1 MRKFQLLTSLLLLC
15 ACFQL
20 IQAANNDVQSSDE
33 SATLPQS
40 KAIRPYA
47 RNVARV
53 IQDFEQAHAR
63 KHQRPEKFAAI
74 ATSHNGQSLLWVSTF
89 DESYGCLFSSAH
101 GRLER
106 LLNVGYNADGEHV
119 DLAFR
124 NGVMIVTSSDAAGNI
139 VGAQFYRFADG
150 VLEPMGF
157 SMRAVDGREVYVD
170 SKGKE
175 MKATKVQKELDKGLK
190 KSEMAQVINSE
201 TLQWI
206 PFRKIGNYI
215 DAQDDITLSQ
225 LPVLTYASYG
235 KNEFATRA
243 ATMLPVENYNHIV
256 FKKQIG
262 YASIKSVDQGNAVY
276 ELNDPKVIKTMFRG
290 YKDNE
295 LFPILATDEYLSTH
309 RMMPF
314 SRWKYPERVTPM
326 EHEKQQAVSEY
337 YGGMTVKNARWLAN
351 LEESDRKLYAV
362 EFKAQ
367 GDLSLA
373 VIACFIGNRL
383 VSTFEQWAIAE
394 KGRGWLWTP
403 GDKGDFMN
411 ALPEL
416 QGLALTDEGFEL
428 YMSQMVGE
436 RRHMIV
442 LREVGTM
449 FIELIDQEF

>member
-1 MRKFQLLTSLLLLC
+1 MNKVRLIIPFILVLITS
-15 ACFQL
+15 ASIDAIGQEAQA
-20 IQAANNDVQSSDE
+20 IQ
-33 SATLPQS
+33 
-40 KAIRPYA
+40 PYA

-53 IQDFEQAHAR
+53 IQDFEQAHAK
-63 KHQRPEKFAAI
+63 KHQRPEKFCTI
-74 ATSHNGQSLLWVSTF
+74 PTGKSNQSLLWVSTF
-89 DESYGCLFSSAH
+89 DESYGCLFSSAK

-106 LLNVGYNADGEHV
+106 LLNVGYNARDEHV

-139 VGAQFYRFADG
+139 VGAQFYRFANG
-150 VLEPMGF
+150 VLEPLDF
-157 SMRAVDGREVYVD
+157 SMRQVDGREVYVD

-175 MKATKVQKELDKGLK
+175 VKSAKMQKELDKGLK
-190 KSEMAQVINSE
+190 KNETAQVMNSE

-215 DAQDDITLSQ
+215 DANDDITLSQ
-225 LPVLTYASYG
+225 LPVLTRASYN
-235 KNEFATRA
+235 KNEFSTSA
-243 ATMLPVENYNHIV
+243 ATMLPASSYSHIV
-256 FKKQIG
+256 FKKQVG
-262 YASIKSVDQGNAVY
+262 DASVKSAEQGKAVY
-276 ELNDPKVIKTMFRG
+276 ELNDPNGIKTMFRG
-290 YKDNE
+290 YKDSE
-295 LFPILATDEYLSTH
+295 LYPILVTSEYLESH

-326 EHEKQQAVSEY
+326 EREKQQAVCEH
-337 YGGMTVKNARWLAN
+337 YGGMIIKNSRWLAN

-367 GDLSLA
+367 SGLSLA

-383 VSTFEQWAIAE
+383 VSTFEQWAVVD
-394 KGRGWLWTP
+394 KGRNWLWTP

-436 RRHMIV
+436 NRHMIV

>member
-1 MRKFQLLTSLLLLC
+1 MNKVRLIIPFILVLITS
-15 ACFQL
+15 ASIDAIGQEAQA
-20 IQAANNDVQSSDE
+20 IQ
-33 SATLPQS
+33 
-40 KAIRPYA
+40 PYA

-53 IQDFEQAHAR
+53 IQDFEQAHAK
-63 KHQRPEKFAAI
+63 KHQRPEKFCTI
-74 ATSHNGQSLLWVSTF
+74 PTGKSNQSLLWVSTF
-89 DESYGCLFSSAH
+89 DESYGCLFSSAN

-106 LLNVGYNADGEHV
+106 LLNVGYNARGEHV

-124 NGVMIVTSSDAAGNI
+124 NGVMIVTSSDAAAGNI
-139 VGAQFYRFADG
+139 VGAQFYRFANG
-150 VLEPMGF
+150 VLEPLDF
-157 SMRAVDGREVYVD
+157 SMRQVDGREVYVD

-175 MKATKVQKELDKGLK
+175 VKAAKVQKELDKGLK
-190 KSEMAQVINSE
+190 KNETAQVMNSE

-206 PFRKIGNYI
+206 PFRKICNYI
-215 DAQDDITLSQ
+215 DANDDITLSQ
-225 LPVLTYASYG
+225 LPVLTRASYN
-235 KNEFATRA
+235 KNEFTTSA
-243 ATMLPVENYNHIV
+243 ATMLPASSYSHIV
-256 FKKQIG
+256 FKKQVG
-262 YASIKSVDQGNAVY
+262 DASVKSAEQGKAVY
-276 ELNDPKVIKTMFRG
+276 KLNDPNGIKTMFRG

-295 LFPILATDEYLSTH
+295 LYPILVTSEYLESH

-326 EHEKQQAVSEY
+326 EREKQQAVSEH
-337 YGGMTVKNARWLAN
+337 YGGMIIKNSRWLAN

-367 GDLSLA
+367 SGLSLA

-383 VSTFEQWAIAE
+383 VSTFEQWAVVD
-394 KGRGWLWTP
+394 KGRNWLWTP

-436 RRHMIV
+436 NRHMIV

>member
-1 MRKFQLLTSLLLLC
+1 MNKVR
-15 ACFQL
+15 L
-20 IQAANNDVQSSDE
+20 IIPFILVLIISASIDVMGQEAQAIQ
-33 SATLPQS
+33 
-40 KAIRPYA
+40 PYA

-53 IQDFEQAHAR
+53 IQDFEQAHAK
-63 KHQRPEKFAAI
+63 KHQRPEKFCTI
-74 ATSHNGQSLLWVSTF
+74 PTGKSNQSLLWVSTF
-89 DESYGCLFSSAH
+89 DESYGCLFSSAN

-106 LLNVGYNADGEHV
+106 LLNVGYNARGEHV

-139 VGAQFYRFADG
+139 VGAQFYRFDNG
-150 VLEPMGF
+150 VLEPLNF
-157 SMRAVDGREVYVD
+157 SMRQVDGREVYVD

-175 MKATKVQKELDKGLK
+175 VKAAKVQKELDKGLK
-190 KSEMAQVINSE
+190 KNETAQVMNSE

-215 DAQDDITLSQ
+215 DANDDITLSQ
-225 LPVLTYASYG
+225 LPVLTRASYN
-235 KNEFATRA
+235 KNEFTTSA
-243 ATMLPVENYNHIV
+243 ATMLPASSYGHIV
-256 FKKQIG
+256 FKKQVG
-262 YASIKSVDQGNAVY
+262 DASVKSAEQGKAVY
-276 ELNDPKVIKTMFRG
+276 ELNDPNGIKTMFRG

-295 LFPILATDEYLSTH
+295 LYPILVTSEYLESH

-326 EHEKQQAVSEY
+326 EREKQQAVSEH
-337 YGGMTVKNARWLAN
+337 YGGMIIKNSRWLAN

-367 GDLSLA
+367 SGLSLA

-383 VSTFEQWAIAE
+383 VSTFEQWAVVD
-394 KGRGWLWTP
+394 KGRNWLWTP

-436 RRHMIV
+436 NRHMIV

>member
-1 MRKFQLLTSLLLLC
+1 MNKVRLIIPFILVLITS
-15 ACFQL
+15 ASIDAIGQEAQA
-20 IQAANNDVQSSDE
+20 IQ
-33 SATLPQS
+33 
-40 KAIRPYA
+40 PYA

-53 IQDFEQAHAR
+53 IQDFEQAHAK
-63 KHQRPEKFAAI
+63 KHQRPEKFCTI
-74 ATSHNGQSLLWVSTF
+74 PTGKSNQSLLWVSTF
-89 DESYGCLFSSAH
+89 DESYGCLFSSAN

-106 LLNVGYNADGEHV
+106 LLNVGYNSRGEHV

-139 VGAQFYRFADG
+139 VGAQFYRFANG
-150 VLEPMGF
+150 VLESLDF
-157 SMRAVDGREVYVD
+157 SIRQVDGREVYVD

-175 MKATKVQKELDKGLK
+175 VKAAKVQKELDKGLK
-190 KSEMAQVINSE
+190 KNETAQVMNSE

-215 DAQDDITLSQ
+215 DANDDITLSQ
-225 LPVLTYASYG
+225 LPVLTRASYN
-235 KNEFATRA
+235 KNEFTTSA
-243 ATMLPVENYNHIV
+243 ATMLPALSYGHIV
-256 FKKQIG
+256 FKKQVG
-262 YASIKSVDQGNAVY
+262 DASVKSAEQGKAVY
-276 ELNDPKVIKTMFRG
+276 ELNDPNGIKIMFRG

-295 LFPILATDEYLSTH
+295 LYPILVTSEYLESH

-326 EHEKQQAVSEY
+326 EREKQQAVSEH
-337 YGGMTVKNARWLAN
+337 YGGMTIKNSRWLAN

-367 GDLSLA
+367 SGLSLA

-383 VSTFEQWAIAE
+383 VSTFEQWAVVD
-394 KGRGWLWTP
+394 KGRNWLWTP

-436 RRHMIV
+436 NRHMIV

>member
-1 MRKFQLLTSLLLLC
+1 MNKVRLIIPFIFVLITSTSID
-15 ACFQL
+15 AIGQEAQA
-20 IQAANNDVQSSDE
+20 IQ
-33 SATLPQS
+33 
-40 KAIRPYA
+40 PYA

-53 IQDFEQAHAR
+53 IQDFEQAHAK
-63 KHQRPEKFAAI
+63 KHQRPEKFCTI
-74 ATSHNGQSLLWVSTF
+74 PTGKSNQSLLWVNTF
-89 DESYGCLFSSAH
+89 DESYGCLFSSAN

-106 LLNVGYNADGEHV
+106 LLNVGYNARGEHV

-124 NGVMIVTSSDAAGNI
+124 NGVMIVTSSDAASNI
-139 VGAQFYRFADG
+139 VGAQFYRFANG
-150 VLEPMGF
+150 VLEPLDF
-157 SMRAVDGREVYVD
+157 SMRQVDGREVYVD

-175 MKATKVQKELDKGLK
+175 VKAAKVQKELDKGLK
-190 KSEMAQVINSE
+190 KNETAQVMNSE

-206 PFRKIGNYI
+206 PFRNIGNYI
-215 DAQDDITLSQ
+215 DANDDITLSQ
-225 LPVLTYASYG
+225 LPVLTRASYN
-235 KNEFATRA
+235 KNEFTTSA
-243 ATMLPVENYNHIV
+243 ATMLPALSYGHIV
-256 FKKQIG
+256 FKKQVG
-262 YASIKSVDQGNAVY
+262 DASVKSAEQGKAVY
-276 ELNDPKVIKTMFRG
+276 ELNDPNGIKTMFRG

-295 LFPILATDEYLSTH
+295 LYPILVTSEYLESH

-326 EHEKQQAVSEY
+326 EREKQQAVSEH
-337 YGGMTVKNARWLAN
+337 YGGMIIKNSRWLAN

-367 GDLSLA
+367 SGLSLA

-383 VSTFEQWAIAE
+383 VSTFEQWAVVD
-394 KGRGWLWTP
+394 KGRNWLWTP

-436 RRHMIV
+436 NRHMIV

>member
-1 MRKFQLLTSLLLLC
+1 MNKVRLIIPFILVLITS
-15 ACFQL
+15 ASIDAIGQEAQA
-20 IQAANNDVQSSDE
+20 IQ
-33 SATLPQS
+33 
-40 KAIRPYA
+40 PYA

-53 IQDFEQAHAR
+53 IQDFEQSHAK
-63 KHQRPEKFAAI
+63 KHQRPEKFCTI
-74 ATSHNGQSLLWVSTF
+74 PTGKSNQSLLWVSTF
-89 DESYGCLFSSAH
+89 DESYGCLFSSAN

-106 LLNVGYNADGEHV
+106 LLNVGYNARGEHV

-139 VGAQFYRFADG
+139 VGAQFYRFANG
-150 VLEPMGF
+150 VLEPLDF
-157 SMRAVDGREVYVD
+157 SMRQVDGREVYVD

-175 MKATKVQKELDKGLK
+175 VKAAKVQKELDKGLK
-190 KSEMAQVINSE
+190 KNETAQVMNSE

-215 DAQDDITLSQ
+215 DANDDITLSQ
-225 LPVLTYASYG
+225 LPVLTRASYN
-235 KNEFATRA
+235 KNEFTTSA
-243 ATMLPVENYNHIV
+243 ATMLPASSYSHIV
-256 FKKQIG
+256 FKKQVG
-262 YASIKSVDQGNAVY
+262 DASVKSAEQGKAVY
-276 ELNDPKVIKTMFRG
+276 ELNDAKDIKTMFRG

-295 LFPILATDEYLSTH
+295 LYPILVTSEYLESH

-326 EHEKQQAVSEY
+326 EREKQQAVSEH
-337 YGGMTVKNARWLAN
+337 YGGMIIKNSRWLAN

-367 GDLSLA
+367 CGLSLA

-383 VSTFEQWAIAE
+383 VSTFEQWAVVD
-394 KGRGWLWTP
+394 KGRNWLWTP

-436 RRHMIV
+436 NRHMIV

>member
-1 MRKFQLLTSLLLLC
+1 MNKVRLIIPFILVLITS
-15 ACFQL
+15 ASIDAIGQEAQA
-20 IQAANNDVQSSDE
+20 IQ
-33 SATLPQS
+33 
-40 KAIRPYA
+40 PYA

-53 IQDFEQAHAR
+53 IQDFEQAHAK
-63 KHQRPEKFAAI
+63 KHQRPEKFCTI
-74 ATSHNGQSLLWVSTF
+74 PTGKSNQSLLWVSTF
-89 DESYGCLFSSAH
+89 DECYGCLFSSAN

-106 LLNVGYNADGEHV
+106 LLNVGYNARGEHV

-139 VGAQFYRFADG
+139 VGAQFYRFANG
-150 VLEPMGF
+150 VLEPLDF
-157 SMRAVDGREVYVD
+157 SMRQVDGREVYVD

-175 MKATKVQKELDKGLK
+175 VKAAKVQKELDKGLK
-190 KSEMAQVINSE
+190 KNETAQVMNSE

-215 DAQDDITLSQ
+215 DANDDITLSQ
-225 LPVLTYASYG
+225 LPVLTRASYN
-235 KNEFATRA
+235 KNEFTTSA
-243 ATMLPVENYNHIV
+243 ATMLPASSYGHIV
-256 FKKQIG
+256 FKKQVG
-262 YASIKSVDQGNAVY
+262 DASVKSAEQDKAVY
-276 ELNDPKVIKTMFRG
+276 ELNDPNGIKTMFRG
-290 YKDNE
+290 YKDSE
-295 LFPILATDEYLSTH
+295 LYPILVTSEYLESH

-326 EHEKQQAVSEY
+326 EREKQQAVSEH
-337 YGGMTVKNARWLAN
+337 YGGMTIKNSRWLAN

-367 GDLSLA
+367 RGLSLA
-373 VIACFIGNRL
+373 VIACFISNRL
-383 VSTFEQWAIAE
+383 VSTFEQWAVVD
-394 KGRGWLWTP
+394 KGRNWLWTP

-436 RRHMIV
+436 NRHMIV

>member
-1 MRKFQLLTSLLLLC
+1 MNKVRLIIPFILVLITS
-15 ACFQL
+15 ASIDAIGQEAQA
-20 IQAANNDVQSSDE
+20 IQ
-33 SATLPQS
+33 
-40 KAIRPYA
+40 PYA

-53 IQDFEQAHAR
+53 IQDFEQAHAK
-63 KHQRPEKFAAI
+63 KHQRPEKFCTI
-74 ATSHNGQSLLWVSTF
+74 PTGKSNQSLLWVSTF
-89 DESYGCLFSSAH
+89 DESYGCLFSSAN

-106 LLNVGYNADGEHV
+106 LLNVGYNARGEHV

-139 VGAQFYRFADG
+139 VGAQFYRFANG
-150 VLEPMGF
+150 VLEPLDF
-157 SMRAVDGREVYVD
+157 SMRQVDGREVYVD

-175 MKATKVQKELDKGLK
+175 VKAAKVQKELDKGLK
-190 KSEMAQVINSE
+190 KNETAQVMNSE

-215 DAQDDITLSQ
+215 DANDDITLSQ
-225 LPVLTYASYG
+225 LPVLTRASYN
-235 KNEFATRA
+235 KNEFTTSG
-243 ATMLPVENYNHIV
+243 ATMLPASSYSHIV
-256 FKKQIG
+256 FKKQVG
-262 YASIKSVDQGNAVY
+262 DASVKSAEQGKAVY
-276 ELNDPKVIKTMFRG
+276 ELNDPNGIKTMFRG

-295 LFPILATDEYLSTH
+295 LYPILVTSEYLESH

-326 EHEKQQAVSEY
+326 EREKQQAVSEH
-337 YGGMTVKNARWLAN
+337 YGGMTIKNSRWLAN

-367 GDLSLA
+367 SGLSLA

-383 VSTFEQWAIAE
+383 VSTFEQWAVVD
-394 KGRGWLWTP
+394 KGRNWLWTP

-436 RRHMIV
+436 NRHMIV

>member
-1 MRKFQLLTSLLLLC
+1 MNKVRLIIPFILVLITS
-15 ACFQL
+15 ASIDAIGQEAQA
-20 IQAANNDVQSSDE
+20 IQ
-33 SATLPQS
+33 
-40 KAIRPYA
+40 PYA

-53 IQDFEQAHAR
+53 IQDFEQAHAK
-63 KHQRPEKFAAI
+63 KHQRPEKFCTI
-74 ATSHNGQSLLWVSTF
+74 PTGKSNQSLLWVSTF
-89 DESYGCLFSSAH
+89 DESYGCLFSSAN

-106 LLNVGYNADGEHV
+106 LLNVGYNARGEHV

-124 NGVMIVTSSDAAGNI
+124 NGVMIITSSDVAGNI
-139 VGAQFYRFADG
+139 VGAQFYRFANG
-150 VLEPMGF
+150 VLEPLDF
-157 SMRAVDGREVYVD
+157 SMRQVDGREVYVD

-175 MKATKVQKELDKGLK
+175 VKAAKVQKELDKGLK
-190 KSEMAQVINSE
+190 KNETAQVMNSE

-215 DAQDDITLSQ
+215 DANDDITLSQ
-225 LPVLTYASYG
+225 LPVLTRASYN
-235 KNEFATRA
+235 KNEFTTSA
-243 ATMLPVENYNHIV
+243 ATMLPASSYSHIV
-256 FKKQIG
+256 FKKQVG
-262 YASIKSVDQGNAVY
+262 DASVKSAEQGKAVY
-276 ELNDPKVIKTMFRG
+276 ELNDPNGIKTMFRG

-295 LFPILATDEYLSTH
+295 LYPILVTSEYLESH

-326 EHEKQQAVSEY
+326 EREKQQAVSEH
-337 YGGMTVKNARWLAN
+337 YGGMIIKNSRWLAN

-367 GDLSLA
+367 RGLSLA

-383 VSTFEQWAIAE
+383 VSTFEQWAVVD
-394 KGRGWLWTP
+394 KGRNWLWTP

-436 RRHMIV
+436 NRHMIV

>member
-1 MRKFQLLTSLLLLC
+1 MNKVRLIIPFILVLITS
-15 ACFQL
+15 ASIDAIGQEAQA
-20 IQAANNDVQSSDE
+20 IQ
-33 SATLPQS
+33 
-40 KAIRPYA
+40 PYA

-53 IQDFEQAHAR
+53 IQDFEQAHAK
-63 KHQRPEKFAAI
+63 KHQRPEKFCTI
-74 ATSHNGQSLLWVSTF
+74 PTGKSNQSLLWVSTF
-89 DESYGCLFSSAH
+89 DESYGCLFSSVN

-106 LLNVGYNADGEHV
+106 LLNVGYNARGEHV

-139 VGAQFYRFADG
+139 VGAQFYRFANG
-150 VLEPMGF
+150 VLEPLDF
-157 SMRAVDGREVYVD
+157 SMRQVDGREVYVD

-175 MKATKVQKELDKGLK
+175 VKAAKVQKELDKGLK
-190 KSEMAQVINSE
+190 KNETAQVMNSE

-215 DAQDDITLSQ
+215 DANDDITLSQ
-225 LPVLTYASYG
+225 LPVLTRASYN
-235 KNEFATRA
+235 KNEFTTSA
-243 ATMLPVENYNHIV
+243 ATMLPASSYSHIV
-256 FKKQIG
+256 FKKQVG
-262 YASIKSVDQGNAVY
+262 DASVKSAEQYKAVY
-276 ELNDPKVIKTMFRG
+276 ELNDPNCIKTMFRG
-290 YKDNE
+290 YKDSE
-295 LFPILATDEYLSTH
+295 LYPILVTSEYLESH

-326 EHEKQQAVSEY
+326 EREKQQAVSEH
-337 YGGMTVKNARWLAN
+337 YGGMTIKNSRWLAN

-367 GDLSLA
+367 SGLSLA

-383 VSTFEQWAIAE
+383 VSTFEQWAVVD
-394 KGRGWLWTP
+394 KGRNWLWTP

-436 RRHMIV
+436 NRHMIV

>member
-1 MRKFQLLTSLLLLC
+1 MNKVRLIIPFILVLITS
-15 ACFQL
+15 ASIDAIGQEAQA
-20 IQAANNDVQSSDE
+20 IQ
-33 SATLPQS
+33 
-40 KAIRPYA
+40 PYA

-53 IQDFEQAHAR
+53 IQDFEQAHAK
-63 KHQRPEKFAAI
+63 KHQRPEKFCTI
-74 ATSHNGQSLLWVSTF
+74 PTGKSNQSLLWVCTF
-89 DESYGCLFSSAH
+89 DESYGCLFSSAN

-106 LLNVGYNADGEHV
+106 LLNVGYNSRGEHV

-139 VGAQFYRFADG
+139 VGAQFYRFANG
-150 VLEPMGF
+150 VLEPLDF
-157 SMRAVDGREVYVD
+157 SMRQVDGREVYVD

-175 MKATKVQKELDKGLK
+175 VKAAKVQKELDKGLK
-190 KSEMAQVINSE
+190 KNETAQVMNSE

-215 DAQDDITLSQ
+215 DANDDITLSQ
-225 LPVLTYASYG
+225 LPVLTRASYN
-235 KNEFATRA
+235 KNEFTTSG
-243 ATMLPVENYNHIV
+243 ATMLPASSYSHIV
-256 FKKQIG
+256 FKKQVG
-262 YASIKSVDQGNAVY
+262 DASVKSAEQGKAVY
-276 ELNDPKVIKTMFRG
+276 ELNDPNGIKTMFRG

-295 LFPILATDEYLSTH
+295 LYPILVTSEYLESH

-326 EHEKQQAVSEY
+326 EREKQQAVSEH
-337 YGGMTVKNARWLAN
+337 YGGMTIKNSRWLAN

-367 GDLSLA
+367 SGLSLA

-383 VSTFEQWAIAE
+383 VSTFEQWAVVD
-394 KGRGWLWTP
+394 KGRNWLWTP

-436 RRHMIV
+436 NRHMIV

>member
-1 MRKFQLLTSLLLLC
+1 MNKVRLIIPFILVLITS
-15 ACFQL
+15 ASIDAIGQEAQA
-20 IQAANNDVQSSDE
+20 IQ
-33 SATLPQS
+33 
-40 KAIRPYA
+40 PYA

-53 IQDFEQAHAR
+53 IQDFEQAHAK
-63 KHQRPEKFAAI
+63 KHQRPEKFCTI
-74 ATSHNGQSLLWVSTF
+74 PTGKSNQSLLWVSTF
-89 DESYGCLFSSAH
+89 DESYGCLFSSAN

-106 LLNVGYNADGEHV
+106 LLNVGYNARGEHV

-139 VGAQFYRFADG
+139 VGEQFYRFANG
-150 VLEPMGF
+150 VLEPLDF
-157 SMRAVDGREVYVD
+157 SMRQVDGREVYVD

-175 MKATKVQKELDKGLK
+175 VKAAKVQKELDKGLK
-190 KSEMAQVINSE
+190 KNETAQVMNSE

-215 DAQDDITLSQ
+215 DANDDITLSQ
-225 LPVLTYASYG
+225 LPVLTRASYN
-235 KNEFATRA
+235 KNEFTTSA
-243 ATMLPVENYNHIV
+243 ATMLPALSYGHIV
-256 FKKQIG
+256 FKKQVG
-262 YASIKSVDQGNAVY
+262 DASVKSAEQDKAVY
-276 ELNDPKVIKTMFRG
+276 ELNDPNGIKTMFRG

-295 LFPILATDEYLSTH
+295 LYPILVTSEYLESH

-326 EHEKQQAVSEY
+326 EREKQQAVSEH
-337 YGGMTVKNARWLAN
+337 YGGMIIKNSRWLAN

-367 GDLSLA
+367 RGLSLA

-383 VSTFEQWAIAE
+383 VSTFEQWAVVD
-394 KGRGWLWTP
+394 KGRNWLWTP

-436 RRHMIV
+436 NRHMIV

>member
-1 MRKFQLLTSLLLLC
+1 MNKVPLIIPFILVLITS
-15 ACFQL
+15 ASIDAIGQEAHA
-20 IQAANNDVQSSDE
+20 IQ
-33 SATLPQS
+33 
-40 KAIRPYA
+40 PYA

-53 IQDFEQAHAR
+53 IQDFEQAHAK
-63 KHQRPEKFAAI
+63 KHQRPEKFCTI
-74 ATSHNGQSLLWVSTF
+74 PTGKSNQSLLWVSTF
-89 DESYGCLFSSAH
+89 DESYGCLFSSAN

-106 LLNVGYNADGEHV
+106 LLNVGYNARGEHV

-124 NGVMIVTSSDAAGNI
+124 NGVMIVTSSDVAGNI
-139 VGAQFYRFADG
+139 VGAQFYRFSNG
-150 VLEPMGF
+150 VLEPLDF
-157 SMRAVDGREVYVD
+157 SMRQVDGKEVYVD
-170 SKGKE
+170 DNGKE
-175 MKATKVQKELDKGLK
+175 MKITKVQKELDKGLK
-190 KSEMAQVINSE
+190 KNETAQVMNSE

-215 DAQDDITLSQ
+215 DASDDITLSQ
-225 LPVLTYASYG
+225 LPVLTRASYN
-235 KNEFATRA
+235 KNEFATSA
-243 ATMLPVENYNHIV
+243 ATMLPASSYSHIV
-256 FKKQIG
+256 FKKQVG
-262 YASIKSVDQGNAVY
+262 DASVKSAEQGKAVY
-276 ELNDPKVIKTMFRG
+276 ELNDAKDIKTMFRG

-295 LFPILATDEYLSTH
+295 LYPILVTSEYLESH

-326 EHEKQQAVSEY
+326 EREKQQAVSEH
-337 YGGMTVKNARWLAN
+337 YGGMAIKNSRWLAN

-367 GDLSLA
+367 SGLSLA

-383 VSTFEQWAIAE
+383 VSTFEQWAIVD
-394 KGRGWLWTP
+394 KGRNWLWTP

-436 RRHMIV
+436 NRHMIV

>member
-1 MRKFQLLTSLLLLC
+1 MNKVPLIIPFILVLITS
-15 ACFQL
+15 ASIDAIGQEAQA
-20 IQAANNDVQSSDE
+20 IQ
-33 SATLPQS
+33 
-40 KAIRPYA
+40 PYA

-53 IQDFEQAHAR
+53 IQDFEQAHAK
-63 KHQRPEKFAAI
+63 KHQRPEKFCTI
-74 ATSHNGQSLLWVSTF
+74 PTGKSNQSLLWVSTF
-89 DESYGCLFSSAH
+89 DESYGCLFSSAN

-106 LLNVGYNADGEHV
+106 LLNVGYNARGEHV

-139 VGAQFYRFADG
+139 VGAQFYRFANG
-150 VLEPMGF
+150 VLEPLDF
-157 SMRAVDGREVYVD
+157 SMRQVDGREVYVD

-175 MKATKVQKELDKGLK
+175 VKAAKVQKELDKGLK
-190 KSEMAQVINSE
+190 KNETAQVMNSE

-215 DAQDDITLSQ
+215 DANDDITLSQ
-225 LPVLTYASYG
+225 LPVLTRASYN
-235 KNEFATRA
+235 KNEFTTSA
-243 ATMLPVENYNHIV
+243 ATMLPALSYGHIV
-256 FKKQIG
+256 FKKQVG
-262 YASIKSVDQGNAVY
+262 DASVKSAEQDKAVY
-276 ELNDPKVIKTMFRG
+276 ELNDPNGIKTMFRG
-290 YKDNE
+290 YKDSE
-295 LFPILATDEYLSTH
+295 LYPILVTSEYLESH

-326 EHEKQQAVSEY
+326 EREKQQAVSEH
-337 YGGMTVKNARWLAN
+337 YGGMTIKNSRWLAN

-367 GDLSLA
+367 SGLSLA

-383 VSTFEQWAIAE
+383 VSTFEQWAVVD
-394 KGRGWLWTP
+394 KGRNWLWTP

-436 RRHMIV
+436 NRHMIV

>member
-1 MRKFQLLTSLLLLC
+1 MNKVRLIIPFILVLITS
-15 ACFQL
+15 ASIDAIGQEAQA
-20 IQAANNDVQSSDE
+20 IQ
-33 SATLPQS
+33 
-40 KAIRPYA
+40 PYA

-53 IQDFEQAHAR
+53 IQDFEQAHAK
-63 KHQRPEKFAAI
+63 KHQRPEKFCTIPAGK
-74 ATSHNGQSLLWVSTF
+74 SNQSLLWVSTF
-89 DESYGCLFSSAH
+89 DESYGCLFSSAN

-106 LLNVGYNADGEHV
+106 LLNVGYNSRGEHV

-124 NGVMIVTSSDAAGNI
+124 NRVMIVTSSVAAGNI
-139 VGAQFYRFADG
+139 VGAQFYRFANG
-150 VLEPMGF
+150 VLEPLDF
-157 SMRAVDGREVYVD
+157 SMRQVDGREVYVD

-175 MKATKVQKELDKGLK
+175 VKAAKVQKELDKGLK
-190 KSEMAQVINSE
+190 KNETAQVMNSE

-215 DAQDDITLSQ
+215 DANDDITLSQ
-225 LPVLTYASYG
+225 LPVLTRASYN
-235 KNEFATRA
+235 KNEFTTSA
-243 ATMLPVENYNHIV
+243 ATMLPASSYSHIV
-256 FKKQIG
+256 FKKQVG
-262 YASIKSVDQGNAVY
+262 DASVKSAEQGKAVY
-276 ELNDPKVIKTMFRG
+276 ELNDPNGIKTMFRG

-295 LFPILATDEYLSTH
+295 LYPILVTSEYLESH

-326 EHEKQQAVSEY
+326 EREKQQAVSEH
-337 YGGMTVKNARWLAN
+337 YGGMTIKNSRWLAN

-367 GDLSLA
+367 SGLSLA

-383 VSTFEQWAIAE
+383 VSTFEQWAVVD
-394 KGRGWLWTP
+394 KGRNWLWTP

-436 RRHMIV
+436 NRHMIV

>member
-1 MRKFQLLTSLLLLC
+1 MNKVRLIIPFILVLITS
-15 ACFQL
+15 ASIDAIGQEAQA
-20 IQAANNDVQSSDE
+20 IQ
-33 SATLPQS
+33 
-40 KAIRPYA
+40 PYA

-53 IQDFEQAHAR
+53 IQDFEQAHAK
-63 KHQRPEKFAAI
+63 KHQRPEKFCTI
-74 ATSHNGQSLLWVSTF
+74 PTGKSNQSLLWVSTF
-89 DESYGCLFSSAH
+89 DESYGYLFSSAN

-106 LLNVGYNADGEHV
+106 LLNVGYNARGKHV

-139 VGAQFYRFADG
+139 VGAQFYRFANG
-150 VLEPMGF
+150 VLEPLDF
-157 SMRAVDGREVYVD
+157 SMRQVDGREVYVD

-175 MKATKVQKELDKGLK
+175 VKAAKVQKELDKGLK
-190 KSEMAQVINSE
+190 KNETAQVMNSE

-215 DAQDDITLSQ
+215 DANDDITLSQ
-225 LPVLTYASYG
+225 LPVLTRASYN
-235 KNEFATRA
+235 KNEFTTSC
-243 ATMLPVENYNHIV
+243 ATMLPASSYSHIV
-256 FKKQIG
+256 FKKQVG
-262 YASIKSVDQGNAVY
+262 DASVKSAEQGKAVY
-276 ELNDPKVIKTMFRG
+276 ELNDPNGIKTMFRG

-295 LFPILATDEYLSTH
+295 LYPILVTSEYLESH

-326 EHEKQQAVSEY
+326 EREKQQAVSEH
-337 YGGMTVKNARWLAN
+337 YGGMTIKNSRWLAT

-367 GDLSLA
+367 SGLSLA

-383 VSTFEQWAIAE
+383 VSTFEQWAVVD
-394 KGRGWLWTP
+394 KGRNWLWTP

-436 RRHMIV
+436 NRHMIV

>member
-1 MRKFQLLTSLLLLC
+1 MNKVR
-15 ACFQL
+15 L
-20 IQAANNDVQSSDE
+20 IIPFILVLIISASIDVIGQEAQAIQ
-33 SATLPQS
+33 
-40 KAIRPYA
+40 PYA

-53 IQDFEQAHAR
+53 IQDFEQAHAK
-63 KHQRPEKFAAI
+63 KHQRPEKFCTI
-74 ATSHNGQSLLWVSTF
+74 PTGKSNQSLLWVSTF
-89 DESYGCLFSSAH
+89 DESYGCLFSSAN

-106 LLNVGYNADGEHV
+106 LLNVGYNARGEHV

-139 VGAQFYRFADG
+139 VGAQFYRFANG
-150 VLEPMGF
+150 VLEPLNF
-157 SMRAVDGREVYVD
+157 SMRQVDGREVYVD

-175 MKATKVQKELDKGLK
+175 VKAAKVQKELDKGLK
-190 KSEMAQVINSE
+190 KNETAQVMNSE

-215 DAQDDITLSQ
+215 DANDDITLSQ
-225 LPVLTYASYG
+225 LPVLTRASYS
-235 KNEFATRA
+235 KNEFTTSA
-243 ATMLPVENYNHIV
+243 ATMLPASSYGYIV
-256 FKKQIG
+256 FKKQVG
-262 YASIKSVDQGNAVY
+262 DASVKSAEQGKAVY
-276 ELNDPKVIKTMFRG
+276 ELNDPNGIKTMFRG

-295 LFPILATDEYLSTH
+295 LYPILVTSEYLESH

-326 EHEKQQAVSEY
+326 EREKQQAVSEH
-337 YGGMTVKNARWLAN
+337 YGGMIIKNSRWLAN

-367 GDLSLA
+367 SGLSLA

-383 VSTFEQWAIAE
+383 MSTFEQWAVVD
-394 KGRGWLWTP
+394 KGRNWLWTP

-436 RRHMIV
+436 NRHMIV

>member
-1 MRKFQLLTSLLLLC
+1 MNKVRLIIPFILVLITS
-15 ACFQL
+15 ASIDAIGQEAQA
-20 IQAANNDVQSSDE
+20 IQ
-33 SATLPQS
+33 
-40 KAIRPYA
+40 PYA

-53 IQDFEQAHAR
+53 IQDFEQAHAK
-63 KHQRPEKFAAI
+63 KHQRPEKFCTI
-74 ATSHNGQSLLWVSTF
+74 PTGKSNQSLLWVSTF
-89 DESYGCLFSSAH
+89 DESYGCLFSSAN

-106 LLNVGYNADGEHV
+106 LLNVGYNARGEHV

-139 VGAQFYRFADG
+139 VGAQFYRFANG
-150 VLEPMGF
+150 VLEPLDF
-157 SMRAVDGREVYVD
+157 SMRQVDGREVYVD

-175 MKATKVQKELDKGLK
+175 VKAAKVQKELDKGLK
-190 KSEMAQVINSE
+190 KNKTAQVMNSE

-215 DAQDDITLSQ
+215 DANDDITLSQ
-225 LPVLTYASYG
+225 LPVLTRASYN
-235 KNEFATRA
+235 KNEFTTSG
-243 ATMLPVENYNHIV
+243 ATMLPASSYSHIV
-256 FKKQIG
+256 FKKQVG
-262 YASIKSVDQGNAVY
+262 DASVKSAEQGKAVY
-276 ELNDPKVIKTMFRG
+276 ELNDPNGIKTMFRG

-295 LFPILATDEYLSTH
+295 LYPILVTSEYLESH

-326 EHEKQQAVSEY
+326 EREKQQAVSEH
-337 YGGMTVKNARWLAN
+337 YGGMIIKNSRWLAN

-367 GDLSLA
+367 SGLSLA

-383 VSTFEQWAIAE
+383 VSTFEQWAVVD
-394 KGRGWLWTP
+394 KGRNWLWTP

-436 RRHMIV
+436 NRHMIV

>member
-1 MRKFQLLTSLLLLC
+1 MNKVRLIIPFILVLITS
-15 ACFQL
+15 ASIDAIGQEAQA
-20 IQAANNDVQSSDE
+20 IQ
-33 SATLPQS
+33 
-40 KAIRPYA
+40 PYA

-53 IQDFEQAHAR
+53 IQDFEQAHAK
-63 KHQRPEKFAAI
+63 KHQRPEKFCTI
-74 ATSHNGQSLLWVSTF
+74 PTGKSNQSLLWVSTF
-89 DESYGCLFSSAH
+89 DESYGYLFSSAN

-106 LLNVGYNADGEHV
+106 LLNVGYNARGKHV

-139 VGAQFYRFADG
+139 VGAQFYRFANG
-150 VLEPMGF
+150 VLEPLDF
-157 SMRAVDGREVYVD
+157 SMRQVDGREVYVD

-175 MKATKVQKELDKGLK
+175 VKAAKVQKELDKGLK
-190 KSEMAQVINSE
+190 KNETAQVMNSE

-215 DAQDDITLSQ
+215 DANDDITLSQ
-225 LPVLTYASYG
+225 LPVLTRASYN
-235 KNEFATRA
+235 KNEFTTSC
-243 ATMLPVENYNHIV
+243 ATMLPASSYSHIV
-256 FKKQIG
+256 FKKQVG
-262 YASIKSVDQGNAVY
+262 DASVKSAEQGKAVY
-276 ELNDPKVIKTMFRG
+276 ELNDPNGIKTMFRG

-295 LFPILATDEYLSTH
+295 LYPILVTSEYLESH

-326 EHEKQQAVSEY
+326 EREKQQAVSEH
-337 YGGMTVKNARWLAN
+337 YGGMTIKNSRWLAN
-351 LEESDRKLYAV
+351 LEDSDRKLYAV

-367 GDLSLA
+367 SGLSLA

-383 VSTFEQWAIAE
+383 VSTFEQWAVVD
-394 KGRGWLWTP
+394 KGRNWLWTP

-436 RRHMIV
+436 NRHMIV

>member
-1 MRKFQLLTSLLLLC
+1 MNKVRLIIPFIFVLITSTSID
-15 ACFQL
+15 AIGQEAQA
-20 IQAANNDVQSSDE
+20 IQ
-33 SATLPQS
+33 
-40 KAIRPYA
+40 PYA

-53 IQDFEQAHAR
+53 IQDFEQAHAK
-63 KHQRPEKFAAI
+63 KHQRPEKFCTI
-74 ATSHNGQSLLWVSTF
+74 PTGKSNQSLLWVNTF
-89 DESYGCLFSSAH
+89 DESYGCLFSSAN

-106 LLNVGYNADGEHV
+106 LLNVGYNARGEHV

-139 VGAQFYRFADG
+139 VGAQFYRFANG
-150 VLEPMGF
+150 VLEPLDF
-157 SMRAVDGREVYVD
+157 SMRQVDGREVYVD

-175 MKATKVQKELDKGLK
+175 VKAAKVQKELDKGLK
-190 KSEMAQVINSE
+190 KNETAQVMNSE

-215 DAQDDITLSQ
+215 DANDDITLSQ
-225 LPVLTYASYG
+225 LPVLTRASYN
-235 KNEFATRA
+235 KNEFTTSA
-243 ATMLPVENYNHIV
+243 ATMLPALSYGHIV
-256 FKKQIG
+256 FKKQVG
-262 YASIKSVDQGNAVY
+262 DASVKSAEQGKAVY
-276 ELNDPKVIKTMFRG
+276 ELNDPNGIKTMFRG
-290 YKDNE
+290 YKDSE
-295 LFPILATDEYLSTH
+295 LYPILVTSEYLESH

-326 EHEKQQAVSEY
+326 EREKQQAVSEH
-337 YGGMTVKNARWLAN
+337 YGGMIIKNSRWLAN

-367 GDLSLA
+367 SGLSLA

-383 VSTFEQWAIAE
+383 VSTFEQWAIVD
-394 KGRGWLWTP
+394 KGRNWLWTP

-436 RRHMIV
+436 NRHMIV

>member
-1 MRKFQLLTSLLLLC
+1 MNKVRLIIPFILVLITS
-15 ACFQL
+15 ASIDAIGQEAQA
-20 IQAANNDVQSSDE
+20 IQ
-33 SATLPQS
+33 
-40 KAIRPYA
+40 PYA

-53 IQDFEQAHAR
+53 IQDFEQAHAK
-63 KHQRPEKFAAI
+63 KHQRPEKFCTI
-74 ATSHNGQSLLWVSTF
+74 PTGKSNQSLLWVSTF
-89 DESYGCLFSSAH
+89 DESYGCLFSSAN

-106 LLNVGYNADGEHV
+106 LLNVGYNARGEHV

-124 NGVMIVTSSDAAGNI
+124 NGVMIITSSDVAGNI
-139 VGAQFYRFADG
+139 VGAQFYRFANG
-150 VLEPMGF
+150 VLEPLDF
-157 SMRAVDGREVYVD
+157 SMRQVDGREVYVD

-175 MKATKVQKELDKGLK
+175 VKAAKVQKELDKGLK
-190 KSEMAQVINSE
+190 KNETAQVMNSE

-215 DAQDDITLSQ
+215 DANDDITLSQ
-225 LPVLTYASYG
+225 LPVLTRASYN
-235 KNEFATRA
+235 KNEFTTSA
-243 ATMLPVENYNHIV
+243 ATMLPASSYSHIV
-256 FKKQIG
+256 FKKQVG
-262 YASIKSVDQGNAVY
+262 DASVKSAEQGKAVY
-276 ELNDPKVIKTMFRG
+276 ELNDPNGIKTMFRG

-295 LFPILATDEYLSTH
+295 LYPILVTSEYLESH

-326 EHEKQQAVSEY
+326 EREKQQAVSEH
-337 YGGMTVKNARWLAN
+337 YGGMIIKNSRWLAN

-367 GDLSLA
+367 SGLSLA

-383 VSTFEQWAIAE
+383 VSTFEQWAIVD
-394 KGRGWLWTP
+394 KGRNWLWTP

-436 RRHMIV
+436 NRHMIV

>member
-1 MRKFQLLTSLLLLC
+1 MNKVRLIIPFIFVLITSTSID
-15 ACFQL
+15 AIGQEAQA
-20 IQAANNDVQSSDE
+20 IQ
-33 SATLPQS
+33 
-40 KAIRPYA
+40 PYA

-53 IQDFEQAHAR
+53 IQDFEQAHAK
-63 KHQRPEKFAAI
+63 KHQRPEKFCTI
-74 ATSHNGQSLLWVSTF
+74 PTGKSNQSLLWVSTF
-89 DESYGCLFSSAH
+89 DESYGCLFSSAN

-106 LLNVGYNADGEHV
+106 LLNVGYNARGEHV

-124 NGVMIVTSSDAAGNI
+124 NGVMIVTSSDAASNI
-139 VGAQFYRFADG
+139 VGAQFYRFANG
-150 VLEPMGF
+150 VLEPLDF
-157 SMRAVDGREVYVD
+157 SMRQVDGREVYVD

-175 MKATKVQKELDKGLK
+175 VKAAKVQKELDKGLK
-190 KSEMAQVINSE
+190 KNETAQVMNSE

-215 DAQDDITLSQ
+215 DANDDITLSQ
-225 LPVLTYASYG
+225 LPVLTRASYN
-235 KNEFATRA
+235 KNEFTTSA
-243 ATMLPVENYNHIV
+243 ATMLPASSYGHIV
-256 FKKQIG
+256 FKKQVG
-262 YASIKSVDQGNAVY
+262 DASVKSAEQGKAVY
-276 ELNDPKVIKTMFRG
+276 ELNHPNGIKTMFRG

-295 LFPILATDEYLSTH
+295 LYPILVTSEYLESH

-326 EHEKQQAVSEY
+326 EREKQQAVSEH
-337 YGGMTVKNARWLAN
+337 YGGMIIKNSRWLAN

-367 GDLSLA
+367 SGLSLA

-383 VSTFEQWAIAE
+383 VSTFEQWAVVD
-394 KGRGWLWTP
+394 KGRNWLWTP

-436 RRHMIV
+436 NRHMIV

>member
-1 MRKFQLLTSLLLLC
+1 MNKVH
-15 ACFQL
+15 L
-20 IQAANNDVQSSDE
+20 IIPFILVLIISASIDVIGQEAQAIQ
-33 SATLPQS
+33 
-40 KAIRPYA
+40 PYA

-53 IQDFEQAHAR
+53 IQDFEQAHAK
-63 KHQRPEKFAAI
+63 KHQRPEKFCTI
-74 ATSHNGQSLLWVSTF
+74 PTGKSNQSLLWVSTF
-89 DESYGCLFSSAH
+89 DESYGYLFSSAN

-106 LLNVGYNADGEHV
+106 LLNVGYNARGEHV

-139 VGAQFYRFADG
+139 VGAQFYRFANG
-150 VLEPMGF
+150 VLEPLDF
-157 SMRAVDGREVYVD
+157 SMRQVDGREVYVD

-175 MKATKVQKELDKGLK
+175 VKAAKVQKELDKGLK
-190 KSEMAQVINSE
+190 KNETAQVMNSE

-215 DAQDDITLSQ
+215 DANDDITLSQ
-225 LPVLTYASYG
+225 LPVLTRASYN
-235 KNEFATRA
+235 KNEFTTSA
-243 ATMLPVENYNHIV
+243 ATMLSASSYSHIV
-256 FKKQIG
+256 FKKQVG
-262 YASIKSVDQGNAVY
+262 DASVKSAEQGKAVY
-276 ELNDPKVIKTMFRG
+276 ELNDPNGIKTMFRG

-295 LFPILATDEYLSTH
+295 LYPILVTNEYLESH

-326 EHEKQQAVSEY
+326 EREKQQAVSEH
-337 YGGMTVKNARWLAN
+337 YGGMIIKNSRWLAN
-351 LEESDRKLYAV
+351 LEDSDRKLYAV

-367 GDLSLA
+367 SGLSLA

-383 VSTFEQWAIAE
+383 VSTFEQWAVVD
-394 KGRGWLWTP
+394 KGRNWLWTP
-403 GDKGDFMN
+403 GDKGNFMN

-436 RRHMIV
+436 NRHMIV

>member
-1 MRKFQLLTSLLLLC
+1 MNKVRLIIPFILVLITS
-15 ACFQL
+15 ASIDAIGQEAQA
-20 IQAANNDVQSSDE
+20 IQ
-33 SATLPQS
+33 
-40 KAIRPYA
+40 PYA

-53 IQDFEQAHAR
+53 IQDFEQAHAK
-63 KHQRPEKFAAI
+63 KHQRPEKFCTI
-74 ATSHNGQSLLWVSTF
+74 PTGKSNQSLLWVSTF
-89 DESYGCLFSSAH
+89 DESYGCLFSSAN

-106 LLNVGYNADGEHV
+106 LLNVGYNARGEHV

-139 VGAQFYRFADG
+139 VGAQFYRFANG
-150 VLEPMGF
+150 VLEPLDF
-157 SMRAVDGREVYVD
+157 SMRQVDGREVYVD

-175 MKATKVQKELDKGLK
+175 VKAAKVQKELDKGLK
-190 KSEMAQVINSE
+190 KNETAQVMNSE

-215 DAQDDITLSQ
+215 DANDDITLSQ
-225 LPVLTYASYG
+225 LPVLTRASYN
-235 KNEFATRA
+235 KNEFTTSA
-243 ATMLPVENYNHIV
+243 ATMLPASSYSHIV
-256 FKKQIG
+256 FKKQVG
-262 YASIKSVDQGNAVY
+262 DASVKSAEQGKAVY
-276 ELNDPKVIKTMFRG
+276 ELNDPNGIKTMFRG
-290 YKDNE
+290 YKDSE
-295 LFPILATDEYLSTH
+295 LYPILVTSEYLESH

-326 EHEKQQAVSEY
+326 EREKQQAVSEH
-337 YGGMTVKNARWLAN
+337 YGGMTIKNSRWLAN

-367 GDLSLA
+367 SGLSLA

-383 VSTFEQWAIAE
+383 VSTFEQWAVVD
-394 KGRGWLWTP
+394 KGRNWLWTP

-436 RRHMIV
+436 NRHMIV

>member
-1 MRKFQLLTSLLLLC
+1 MNKVRLIIPFILVLITS
-15 ACFQL
+15 ASIDAIGQEVQA
-20 IQAANNDVQSSDE
+20 IQ
-33 SATLPQS
+33 
-40 KAIRPYA
+40 PYA

-53 IQDFEQAHAR
+53 IQDFEQAHAK
-63 KHQRPEKFAAI
+63 KHQRPEKFCTI
-74 ATSHNGQSLLWVSTF
+74 PTGKSNQSLLWVSTF
-89 DESYGCLFSSAH
+89 DESYGCLFSSAN

-106 LLNVGYNADGEHV
+106 LLNVGYNARGEHV

-139 VGAQFYRFADG
+139 VGAQFYRFANG
-150 VLEPMGF
+150 VLEPLDF
-157 SMRAVDGREVYVD
+157 SMRQVDGREVYVD

-175 MKATKVQKELDKGLK
+175 VKAAKVQKELDKGLK
-190 KSEMAQVINSE
+190 KNETAQVMNSE

-215 DAQDDITLSQ
+215 DANDDITLSQ
-225 LPVLTYASYG
+225 LPVLTRASYN
-235 KNEFATRA
+235 KNEFTTSA
-243 ATMLPVENYNHIV
+243 ATMLPASSYSHIV
-256 FKKQIG
+256 FKKQVG
-262 YASIKSVDQGNAVY
+262 DASVKSAEQGKAVY
-276 ELNDPKVIKTMFRG
+276 ELNDPNGIKTMFRG

-295 LFPILATDEYLSTH
+295 LYPILVTSEYLESH

-326 EHEKQQAVSEY
+326 EREKQQAVSEH
-337 YGGMTVKNARWLAN
+337 YGGMTIKNSRWLAN

-367 GDLSLA
+367 SGLSLA

-383 VSTFEQWAIAE
+383 VSTFEQWAVVD
-394 KGRGWLWTP
+394 KGRNWLWTP

-436 RRHMIV
+436 NRHMIV

>member
-1 MRKFQLLTSLLLLC
+1 MNKVRLIIPFILVLITS
-15 ACFQL
+15 ASIDAIGQEAQA
-20 IQAANNDVQSSDE
+20 IQ
-33 SATLPQS
+33 
-40 KAIRPYA
+40 PYA

-53 IQDFEQAHAR
+53 IQDFEQAHAK
-63 KHQRPEKFAAI
+63 KHQRPEKFCTI
-74 ATSHNGQSLLWVSTF
+74 PTGKSNQSLLWVSTF
-89 DESYGCLFSSAH
+89 DESYGYLFSSAN

-106 LLNVGYNADGEHV
+106 LLNVGYNARGKHV

-139 VGAQFYRFADG
+139 VGAQFYRFANG
-150 VLEPMGF
+150 VLEPLDF
-157 SMRAVDGREVYVD
+157 SMRQVDGREVYVD

-175 MKATKVQKELDKGLK
+175 VKAAKVQKELDKGLK
-190 KSEMAQVINSE
+190 KNETAQVMNSE

-215 DAQDDITLSQ
+215 DANDDITLSQ
-225 LPVLTYASYG
+225 LPVLTRASYN
-235 KNEFATRA
+235 KNEFTTSC
-243 ATMLPVENYNHIV
+243 ATMLPASSYSHIV
-256 FKKQIG
+256 FKKQVG
-262 YASIKSVDQGNAVY
+262 DASVKSAEQGKAVY
-276 ELNDPKVIKTMFRG
+276 ELNDPNGIKTMFRG

-295 LFPILATDEYLSTH
+295 LYPILVTSEYLESH

-326 EHEKQQAVSEY
+326 EREKQQAVSEH
-337 YGGMTVKNARWLAN
+337 YGGMTIKNSRWLAN

-367 GDLSLA
+367 SGLSLA

-383 VSTFEQWAIAE
+383 VSTFEQWAVVD
-394 KGRGWLWTP
+394 KGRNWLWTP

-436 RRHMIV
+436 NRHMIV

>member
-1 MRKFQLLTSLLLLC
+1 MNKVRLIIPFILVLITS
-15 ACFQL
+15 ASIDAIGQEAQA
-20 IQAANNDVQSSDE
+20 IQ
-33 SATLPQS
+33 
-40 KAIRPYA
+40 PYA

-53 IQDFEQAHAR
+53 IQDFEQAHAK
-63 KHQRPEKFAAI
+63 KHQRPEKFCTI
-74 ATSHNGQSLLWVSTF
+74 PTGKSNQSLLWVSTF
-89 DESYGCLFSSAH
+89 DESYGCLFSSAN

-106 LLNVGYNADGEHV
+106 LLNVGYNARGEHV

-139 VGAQFYRFADG
+139 VGAQFYRFANG
-150 VLEPMGF
+150 VLEPLDF
-157 SMRAVDGREVYVD
+157 SMRQVDGREVYVD
-170 SKGKE
+170 GKGKE
-175 MKATKVQKELDKGLK
+175 VKAAKVQKELDKGLK
-190 KSEMAQVINSE
+190 KNETAQVMNSE

-215 DAQDDITLSQ
+215 DANDDITLSQ
-225 LPVLTYASYG
+225 LPVLTRASYN
-235 KNEFATRA
+235 KNEFTTSA
-243 ATMLPVENYNHIV
+243 ATMLPASSYSHIV
-256 FKKQIG
+256 FKKQVG
-262 YASIKSVDQGNAVY
+262 DASVKSAEQDKAVY
-276 ELNDPKVIKTMFRG
+276 ELNDPNGIKTMFRG

-295 LFPILATDEYLSTH
+295 LYPILVTSEYLESH

-326 EHEKQQAVSEY
+326 EREKQQAVSEH
-337 YGGMTVKNARWLAN
+337 YGGMIIKNSRWLAN

-367 GDLSLA
+367 SGLSLA

-383 VSTFEQWAIAE
+383 VSTFEQWAVVD
-394 KGRGWLWTP
+394 KGRNWLWTP

-436 RRHMIV
+436 NRHMIV

>member
-1 MRKFQLLTSLLLLC
+1 MYKVR
-15 ACFQL
+15 L
-20 IQAANNDVQSSDE
+20 IFPFILVLIFGASIDATGQEAQSI
-33 SATLPQS
+33 Q
-40 KAIRPYA
+40 PYA

-53 IQDFEQAHAR
+53 IQDFEQAHAK
-63 KHQRPEKFAAI
+63 KHQRPEKLAVV
-74 ATSHNGQSLLWVSTF
+74 ATGRDDQSLLWVSTF
-89 DESYGCLFSSAH
+89 DESYGCLFSSAN

-139 VGAQFYRFADG
+139 VGAQFYHFAGG

-157 SMRAVDGREVYVD
+157 GMRAVDGREVYVD

-175 MKATKVQKELDKGLK
+175 MKASKVQKELDKGLK
-190 KSEMAQVINSE
+190 KGETAQVVNSE

-225 LPVLTYASYG
+225 LPVLAYASYS
-235 KNEFATRA
+235 KNEFTTSA
-243 ATMLPVENYNHIV
+243 ATMLPASSYNHVV

-262 YASIKSVDQGNAVY
+262 NASVKSVEQGRAVY
-276 ELNDPKVIKTMFRG
+276 ELADPKAIKTMFRG

-295 LFPILATDEYLSTH
+295 LFPILATDEYLATH

-326 EHEKQQAVSEY
+326 EREKQQAVSEH
-337 YGGMTVKNARWLAN
+337 YGGMAVKNARWLAN

-367 GDLSLA
+367 GNLSLA

>member
-1 MRKFQLLTSLLLLC
+1 MNKVRLIIPFILVLITS
-15 ACFQL
+15 ASIDAIGQEAQA
-20 IQAANNDVQSSDE
+20 IQ
-33 SATLPQS
+33 
-40 KAIRPYA
+40 PYA

-53 IQDFEQAHAR
+53 IQDFEQAHAK
-63 KHQRPEKFAAI
+63 KHQRPEKFCTIPAGK
-74 ATSHNGQSLLWVSTF
+74 SNQSLLWVSTF
-89 DESYGCLFSSAH
+89 DESYGCLFSSAN

-106 LLNVGYNADGEHV
+106 LLNVGYNARGEHV

-139 VGAQFYRFADG
+139 VGAQFYRFANG
-150 VLEPMGF
+150 VLEPLDF
-157 SMRAVDGREVYVD
+157 SMRQVDGREVYVD

-175 MKATKVQKELDKGLK
+175 VKAAKVQKELDKGLK
-190 KSEMAQVINSE
+190 KNETAQVMNSE

-215 DAQDDITLSQ
+215 DANDDITLSQ
-225 LPVLTYASYG
+225 LPVLTRASYN
-235 KNEFATRA
+235 KNEFTTSA
-243 ATMLPVENYNHIV
+243 ATMLPASSYSHIV
-256 FKKQIG
+256 FKKQVG
-262 YASIKSVDQGNAVY
+262 GASVKSAEQGKAVY
-276 ELNDPKVIKTMFRG
+276 ELNDPNGIKTMFRG

-295 LFPILATDEYLSTH
+295 LYPILVTSEYLESH

-326 EHEKQQAVSEY
+326 EREKQQAVSEY
-337 YGGMTVKNARWLAN
+337 YGGMTIKNSRWLAN

-367 GDLSLA
+367 SGLSLA

-383 VSTFEQWAIAE
+383 VSTFEQWAVVD
-394 KGRGWLWTP
+394 KGRNWLWTP

-436 RRHMIV
+436 NRHMIV